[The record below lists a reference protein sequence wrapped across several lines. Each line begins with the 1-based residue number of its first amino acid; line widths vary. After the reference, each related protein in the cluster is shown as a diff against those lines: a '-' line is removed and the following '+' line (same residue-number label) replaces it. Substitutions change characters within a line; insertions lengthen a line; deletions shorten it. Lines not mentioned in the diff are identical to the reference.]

1 VAFVDDDHRVDSDY
15 LVNICAAAKGYPDAE
30 LFCGRILPDWNGSEP
45 AWVHDT
51 GPYRIYPLP
60 VPRFDQGEIPLRL
73 TPEIAIPGGGN
84 LFLRGEWLPRIGPFS
99 TELGPTGH
107 DLEGSEDLDWIL
119 RAQRFGARVQ
129 YVPSVVQYHYAEP
142 ERLRLV
148 YLIKKAYKRSASTT
162 ALKAPS
168 GGYGIPRYLYRK
180 LVEYLF
186 CAVTAFNADRRRFY
200 LVRTA
205 AALGEL
211 QGYRQR
217 TAASTR
223 SNGNQS

>member
-180 LVEYLF
+180 LAEYLF